1 MQLLNKL
8 SEILHKFV
16 ISIFFFFRIVILTA
30 ASDSKP
36 ISNFNHLHQRSFLR
50 KSRSQMF
57 FKIGVSKNFGKSHR
71 KTPVLESLFN
81 KVAGLRFVT
90 LLKKPPTQ
98 VFSCEICETF
108 KNTYFHRILPVAA
121 SDFLGNSLIFKKSVF
136 YESLSL
142 KLPVTFPEKFLWKYF
157 SMFY

>member
-8 SEILHKFV
+8 SEILHKLFHF
-16 ISIFFFFRIVILTA
+16 FFFFRIVILTA

-81 KVAGLRFVT
+81 KVAGLSFVT
-90 LLKKPPTQ
+90 LSKKPPTQ

-108 KNTYFHRILPVAA
+108 KNTYFHRTLPVAA
-121 SDFLGNSLIFKKSVF
+121 SDFSGNMQIFKKSVF
-136 YESLSL
+136 YESLHL
-142 KLPVTFPEKFLWKYF
+142 KLPVTFPEIFFMKIC
-157 SMFY
+157 

>member
-16 ISIFFFFRIVILTA
+16 ISISFFFRIVILTT

-50 KSRSQMF
+50 KSRSHMF

-71 KTPVLESLFN
+71 KTPELESLFN
-81 KVAGLRFVT
+81 KVAGVSFVT
-90 LLKKPPTQ
+90 LSKKPPTQ
-98 VFSCEICETF
+98 VFSCEICETCT
-108 KNTYFHRILPVAA
+108 NTYFHRKLPVVA
-121 SDFLGNSLIFKKSVF
+121 SDFSGKCRYL
-136 YESLSL
+136 
-142 KLPVTFPEKFLWKYF
+142 
-157 SMFY
+157 